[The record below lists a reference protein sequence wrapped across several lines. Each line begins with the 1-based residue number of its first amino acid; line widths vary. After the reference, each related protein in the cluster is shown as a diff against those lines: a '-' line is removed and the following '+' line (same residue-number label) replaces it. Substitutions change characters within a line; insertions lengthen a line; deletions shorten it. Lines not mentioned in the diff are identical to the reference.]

1 MCGVRA
7 SDFPRPRNHTRFA
20 ALNLPKPFGRGR
32 GEGGLTVARP
42 SLRRRPA
49 RSLWK
54 RARRVADAVSLPE
67 PFDAG
72 DFVAAL
78 AAERGRPIELM
89 PVSAPEGAPCG
100 LLMSTERAD
109 YILYPTNTTALHR
122 RHILLHEVGHLL
134 CGHVGA
140 DAGADGA
147 AIGAAIDAA
156 AGRQLMPNLS
166 AELVRRVLGRTTYS
180 EVEEREAEL
189 VASLL
194 AQRVVRPA
202 EPREPAPG
210 VPEGVRR
217 FDSVFGR
224 RTP

>member
-1 MCGVRA
+1 M
-7 SDFPRPRNHTRFA
+7 
-20 ALNLPKPFGRGR
+20 
-32 GEGGLTVARP
+32 ARP
-42 SLRRRPA
+42 WWRRRPA
-49 RSLWK
+49 RSLWQ
-54 RARRVADAVSLPE
+54 RARQVADGVNLPE
-67 PFDAG
+67 PFDAE
-72 DFVAAL
+72 DFVAGL

-134 CGHVGA
+134 CGHVGS
-140 DAGADGA
+140 DGHTAGADSV
-147 AIGAAIDAA
+147 AIDAA

-166 AELVRRVLGRTTYS
+166 PELVRRVLGRTTYS

-202 EPREPAPG
+202 EPREPAPAL
-210 VPEGVRR
+210 PEGVRR
-217 FDSVFGR
+217 FDSLFGR